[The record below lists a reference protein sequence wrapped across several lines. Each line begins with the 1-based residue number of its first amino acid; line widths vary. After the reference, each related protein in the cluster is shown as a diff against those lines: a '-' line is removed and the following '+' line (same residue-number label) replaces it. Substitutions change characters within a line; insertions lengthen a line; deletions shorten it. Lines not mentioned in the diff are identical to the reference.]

1 MLVDVVEMKQF
12 AHDNEK
18 MLKTWVTNTDPIMTG
33 VEKRQKQRDY
43 DERDYDERDYDEM
56 DCDETMLKPWG
67 TNTDPIMSRVE
78 KRQKQRDFEKR
89 ISNIEF
95 ELKKQK
101 EKERM
106 ENNMPEFFK
115 KPYKIPAY

>member
-1 MLVDVVEMKQF
+1 MKILLIMLVVVVGMKVF

-33 VEKRQKQRDY
+33 VENRQKQRDY
-43 DERDYDERDYDEM
+43 EQR
-56 DCDETMLKPWG
+56 DCDETMLRPWA
-67 TNTDPIMSRVE
+67 TNIDPIMKGVE
-78 KRQKQRDFEKR
+78 RRQKQRDFEKR

-95 ELKKQK
+95 ELKNQK

-106 ENNMPEFFK
+106 ENNMPDFFK

>member
-1 MLVDVVEMKQF
+1 MKILLIMLVVVVGMKLF
-12 AHDNEK
+12 ANDNET
-18 MLKTWVTNTDPIMTG
+18 MLKTWDTNTDSIMKR
-33 VEKRQKQRDY
+33 VENRQKQRDY
-43 DERDYDERDYDEM
+43 EE
-56 DCDETMLKPWG
+56 
-67 TNTDPIMSRVE
+67 
-78 KRQKQRDFEKR
+78 R

-106 ENNMPEFFK
+106 ENNMPGFMN

>member
-1 MLVDVVEMKQF
+1 MKILLIMLVVVVGMKLF
-12 AHDNEK
+12 AHDNET

-33 VEKRQKQRDY
+33 VKNRQKQRDY
-43 DERDYDERDYDEM
+43 DE
-56 DCDETMLKPWG
+56 
-67 TNTDPIMSRVE
+67 
-78 KRQKQRDFEKR
+78 R

-106 ENNMPEFFK
+106 ENNMPDIFN
-115 KPYKIPAY
+115 KPYKIPAN

>member
-1 MLVDVVEMKQF
+1 MLVVVVGMKLF
-12 AHDNEK
+12 AHDHET
-18 MLKTWVTNTDPIMTG
+18 MLEPWKWDTNTDSIMEE

-43 DERDYDERDYDEM
+43 
-56 DCDETMLKPWG
+56 
-67 TNTDPIMSRVE
+67 
-78 KRQKQRDFEKR
+78 EKR
-89 ISNIEF
+89 ISDIEF

-106 ENNMPEFFK
+106 EDNMPKIFN

>member
-1 MLVDVVEMKQF
+1 MKILLIMLVVVVGMKVF
-12 AHDNEK
+12 ANDNEK

-33 VEKRQKQRDY
+33 VENRQKQRDY
-43 DERDYDERDYDEM
+43 DE
-56 DCDETMLKPWG
+56 
-67 TNTDPIMSRVE
+67 
-78 KRQKQRDFEKR
+78 R

-101 EKERM
+101 QKERM
-106 ENNMPEFFK
+106 ENNMPRFMN

>member
-1 MLVDVVEMKQF
+1 MKILLIMLVVVVGMKLF
-12 AHDNEK
+12 AHDNEI
-18 MLKTWVTNTDPIMTG
+18 MLKPWDDTYTNSITEE
-33 VEKRQKQRDY
+33 VENRQKQRDY
-43 DERDYDERDYDEM
+43 
-56 DCDETMLKPWG
+56 
-67 TNTDPIMSRVE
+67 
-78 KRQKQRDFEKR
+78 EKR

-106 ENNMPEFFK
+106 ENNMPDFFK

>member
-1 MLVDVVEMKQF
+1 MKILLIMLVVAVGMKLF
-12 AHDNEK
+12 AHDNET
-18 MLKTWVTNTDPIMTG
+18 MLRPWDTNTDPIMKG
-33 VEKRQKQRDY
+33 VENRQKQRDY
-43 DERDYDERDYDEM
+43 DE
-56 DCDETMLKPWG
+56 
-67 TNTDPIMSRVE
+67 
-78 KRQKQRDFEKR
+78 R

-106 ENNMPEFFK
+106 ENNMPDFFK

>member
-1 MLVDVVEMKQF
+1 MLVVVVGMKLF
-12 AHDNEK
+12 ANDNET
-18 MLKTWVTNTDPIMTG
+18 MLEPWDTNTDSIMKR
-33 VEKRQKQRDY
+33 VENRQKQRDY
-43 DERDYDERDYDEM
+43 
-56 DCDETMLKPWG
+56 
-67 TNTDPIMSRVE
+67 
-78 KRQKQRDFEKR
+78 EKR

-106 ENNMPEFFK
+106 ENNMPDFFK

>member
-1 MLVDVVEMKQF
+1 MKILLIMLVVVVGMKLF
-12 AHDNEK
+12 ADDNEK

-33 VEKRQKQRDY
+33 VKNRQKQRDY
-43 DERDYDERDYDEM
+43 DE
-56 DCDETMLKPWG
+56 
-67 TNTDPIMSRVE
+67 
-78 KRQKQRDFEKR
+78 R

-106 ENNMPEFFK
+106 EDNMPKIFN

>member
-1 MLVDVVEMKQF
+1 MLVVVVGMKLF
-12 AHDNEK
+12 ANDNEK

-33 VEKRQKQRDY
+33 VKNRQKQRDY
-43 DERDYDERDYDEM
+43 DE
-56 DCDETMLKPWG
+56 
-67 TNTDPIMSRVE
+67 
-78 KRQKQRDFEKR
+78 R

-106 ENNMPEFFK
+106 ENNMPDIFN

>member
-1 MLVDVVEMKQF
+1 MKILLIMLVVVVGMKVF
-12 AHDNEK
+12 ACDNET
-18 MLKTWVTNTDPIMTG
+18 MLKPWDTNTDPMKE

-43 DERDYDERDYDEM
+43 EE
-56 DCDETMLKPWG
+56 
-67 TNTDPIMSRVE
+67 
-78 KRQKQRDFEKR
+78 R

-101 EKERM
+101 QKERM
-106 ENNMPEFFK
+106 ENNMPDFFK